1 MNGKDKQKHFFFT
14 KVEILTNGALVVDG
28 GDGIKRDSKS
38 GIQFGG
44 GTGGV
49 IQIMSPMGNLSAHSL
64 YLRGGK
70 DTAPIQCNKRRKP
83 TEANGYYYLQGV

>member
-1 MNGKDKQKHFFFT
+1 MEKINKSFFFFT
-14 KVEILTNGALVVDG
+14 KVEILINGALVVDG
-28 GDGIKRDSKS
+28 GDGIKSDSNA
-38 GIQFGG
+38 GTELGG

-49 IQIMSPMGNLSAHSL
+49 IQIISPMGNLSAHSL

-70 DTAPIQCNKRRKP
+70 DTHSSNCNKIRKP